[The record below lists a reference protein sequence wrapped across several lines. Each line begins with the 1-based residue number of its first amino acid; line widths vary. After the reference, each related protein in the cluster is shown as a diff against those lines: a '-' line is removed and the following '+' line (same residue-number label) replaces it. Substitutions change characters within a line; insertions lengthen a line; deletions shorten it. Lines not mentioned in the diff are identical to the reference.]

1 MEAIHFDLHKSFKS
15 DFWYVQCRQDLIN
28 KLLKKHLAK
37 NKLKKSSTKLL
48 DVGCGTGMNYKAL
61 KNFGTV
67 YNLDIDKIAVDV
79 YKKKGIK
86 NVFLG
91 DAQNM
96 RMFKPSQFDVLCAIE
111 LIEHLPKDTLFL
123 KEAHRVLKK
132 GGFLLLTAPA
142 FKSLW
147 SEDDKLSHH
156 YRRYNIKNLDEMLS
170 KKFRINLLSY
180 RYFFVFPFSVLLFM
194 VMWFKR
200 VFTGKSKSSL
210 AFTPR
215 FLNSILKAIMRF
227 ENTLISK
234 NIKLPLGVGIVALC
248 EKR

>member
-1 MEAIHFDLHKSFKS
+1 MSESSVPRTDYSRIARYYDKLRSEPVGIWVYKIIL
-15 DFWYVQCRQDLIN
+15 YGEIN
-28 KLLKKHLAK
+28 S
-37 NKLKKSSTKLL
+37 NSVIL

-67 YNLDIDKIAVDV
+67 YSLDLDKIAVNI
-79 YKKKGIK
+79 YKKKRIK

-96 RMFKPSQFDVLCAIE
+96 KMFKANQFDVLCVIE

-132 GGFLLLTAPA
+132 QGLLLLTAPA

-147 SEDDKLSHH
+147 SEDDKLAHH
-156 YRRYNIKNLDEMLS
+156 YRRYNIKHLGNMLS
-170 KKFRINLLSY
+170 KEFKMNLISY
-180 RYFFVFPFSVLLFM
+180 RYFFVFPFSVLLFA

-210 AFTPR
+210 AFTPG
-215 FLNSILKAIMRF
+215 FLNSLLKGVMRF

-234 NIKLPLGVGIVALC
+234 NIKLPFGVGIVALC